1 MQDKPKNLKLIL
13 LNGIWKHLSKRRRKQ
28 LIILPILISIA
39 GVSEIF
45 SIASV
50 IPFLNALS
58 GNSENINFPLIENLN
73 KLFSGSNLIDP
84 FLLLITTFLV
94 FISLSAILR
103 LLTLL
108 CSNYFSA
115 AIGSDFSIKA
125 YRLSLIQPYSVHI
138 KRNSSE
144 IISSIIQNSER
155 TVTIIDSIL
164 QLSVAIV
171 IGVALIASLFLINWS
186 LSFLIVFLFTSLYLI
201 LGKIL
206 KRRINRI
213 SKKKANLTIL
223 QTKALQEGLGSIRD
237 IILDNNQNLY
247 TKIFSSSDKPLRF
260 INAKSAF
267 LSSSPRYIFELI
279 TIYIIV
285 LITYIYSQYFGI
297 TNIVPLLGS
306 IVLCLQRLL
315 PIFQSG
321 YAAWVSISVNTD
333 SALNLLSL
341 LNQSDNKYL
350 NKNQSIILEDKIKLI
365 NISFSYSHYSKNLF
379 SNFNLEIKKGE
390 IIGIIGPSGSGK
402 STIAD
407 IIMGLIKPTHGR
419 IEIDGVDLH
428 NNNFFSK
435 EDWFRNISHVPQDI
449 YLSDT
454 NIAENIAFGI
464 PPERI
469 NKKKLLKAIHS
480 ASLSKLIKDPNDAFN
495 TKVGERGIQLSGGQR
510 QRIGIARAIY
520 KGGNILILDEATSA
534 LDIKTEG
541 EIIETIDNLSSEL
554 TIIIITHRP
563 STLLSCN
570 RVIDLS
576 KI

>member
-1 MQDKPKNLKLIL
+1 M
-13 LNGIWKHLSKRRRKQ
+13 S
-28 LIILPILISIA
+28 SFFF
-39 GVSEIF
+39 V
-45 SIASV
+45 
-50 IPFLNALS
+50 
-58 GNSENINFPLIENLN
+58 
-73 KLFSGSNLIDP
+73 
-84 FLLLITTFLV
+84 
-94 FISLSAILR
+94 SLSH
-103 LLTLL
+103 TL
-108 CSNYFSA
+108 
-115 AIGSDFSIKA
+115 
-125 YRLSLIQPYSVHI
+125 QPS
-138 KRNSSE
+138 
-144 IISSIIQNSER
+144 
-155 TVTIIDSIL
+155 
-164 QLSVAIV
+164 
-171 IGVALIASLFLINWS
+171 GVN
-186 LSFLIVFLFTSLYLI
+186 
-201 LGKIL
+201 
-206 KRRINRI
+206 
-213 SKKKANLTIL
+213 
-223 QTKALQEGLGSIRD
+223 
-237 IILDNNQNLY
+237 
-247 TKIFSSSDKPLRF
+247 
-260 INAKSAF
+260 
-267 LSSSPRYIFELI
+267 SSPRYIFELI

-333 SALNLLSL
+333 SALNLISL

-480 ASLSKLIKDPNDAFN
+480 ASLSKLIKDPNEAFN

-563 STLLSCN
+563 STLFSCN